1 MIPLNDF
8 VRQWQD
14 IRADAMAAF
23 AETGESGWYILGG
36 EVRRFEKALAIYWG
50 LSNAIGVASGLDA
63 IEISLRALGCAAGD
77 KVLTTPVS
85 AFATTLAI
93 LKIGAVPVY
102 TDVDKFGLLDLDIAR
117 EALQRDSSIRYLV
130 PVHLYGHALDPAKLK
145 AVQNDFGVTIVEDCA
160 QSVGATFNGIPT
172 GSVGQMAATS
182 FYPTKNLGAMGDA
195 GAILTNSREYD
206 SIARTLR
213 DYGQTAKYRH
223 EMIGYNSRLDEVQA
237 ALLARVSL
245 PRLDGWI
252 KRRREIATHYIAG
265 LRNSAVCV
273 PGSPL
278 GSESGWHLFPV
289 IIAPERKAAL
299 MAYLTAHH
307 IGAGEHYPVAI
318 PDQKAIANA
327 NIEIAGTGIER
338 ARLFCRSQLSVPVHP
353 YLTDAEVSTIIEAVN
368 GWAA

>member
-14 IRADAMAAF
+14 INADAIAAF
-23 AETGESGWYILGG
+23 VQTGESGWYILGR
-36 EVRRFEKALAIYWG
+36 EVQQFEKALAAYWG
-50 LSNAIGVASGLDA
+50 IAYAIGVASGLDA

-102 TDVDKFGLLDLDIAR
+102 TDVDEFGLLNLDIAR
-117 EALQRDSSIRYLV
+117 EALQHDQSIRYLV

-145 AVQNDFGVTIVEDCA
+145 ALRDDFGLVIVEDCA
-160 QSVGATFNGIPT
+160 QSIGATFNGTPT
-172 GSVGQMAATS
+172 GCVGQTAATS
-182 FYPTKNLGAMGDA
+182 FYPTKNLGALGDA
-195 GAILTNSREYD
+195 GAILTNDAHYD
-206 SIARTLR
+206 SVSRTLR
-213 DYGQTAKYRH
+213 DYGQTAKYCH

-237 ALLARVSL
+237 ALLRRVSL

-252 KRRREIATHYIAG
+252 ERRRHIAADYVAG
-265 LRNSAVCV
+265 IRNPAISI
-273 PGSPL
+273 PGSPP

-289 IIAPERKAAL
+289 IVAPESKTSFI
-299 MAYLTAHH
+299 AYLKARE
-307 IGAGEHYPVAI
+307 IGTGEHYPIAI

-327 NIEIAGTGIER
+327 KIEIARTDIER
-338 ARLFCRSQLSVPVHP
+338 ARLFCRSQLSLPVHP
-353 YLTDAEVSTIIEAVN
+353 YLTDAEVSVVVEAVN
-368 GWAA
+368 GWRP